1 MRDIES
7 IKTLLETSVY
17 NKPYLSCEEQLV
29 LLEYRGVRIENKK
42 FALEQLETISYYS
55 LINAYSPLFKQAN
68 GQYEENV
75 TFNDFYMCY
84 KYDTRLKNIIFKYI
98 ILIEQ
103 SLKTNLSATVAKN
116 YGVQEPTL
124 KRTFTNKKGKQI
136 TGYDIRNSY
145 LDAKNYDGNNSFRSG
160 HLRHLSKYRDYL
172 KNDSIKHYRNNH
184 NHIPPWILII
194 PLNFGETIKWF
205 SILKPKDKQSVASKV
220 CGLETDDSLKEVAI
234 PILEILRQY
243 RNVIAHGQRF
253 YSFKSNEDTAHLSLS
268 FVNSLLEYDFIDKA
282 KYKKGI
288 GKNDL
293 YSLIISIM
301 IFTKPAGIRK
311 KFIEELNILYKEIE
325 KYCKYNLFEVIGINQ
340 YDLEKL
346 YVLNRLLKSL

>member
-1 MRDIES
+1 MDI
-7 IKTLLETSVY
+7 
-17 NKPYLSCEEQLV
+17 
-29 LLEYRGVRIENKK
+29 
-42 FALEQLETISYYS
+42 
-55 LINAYSPLFKQAN
+55 
-68 GQYEENV
+68 
-75 TFNDFYMCY
+75 
-84 KYDTRLKNIIFKYI
+84 
-98 ILIEQ
+98 
-103 SLKTNLSATVAKN
+103 
-116 YGVQEPTL
+116 
-124 KRTFTNKKGKQI
+124 
-136 TGYDIRNSY
+136 
-145 LDAKNYDGNNSFRSG
+145 NN
-160 HLRHLSKYRDYL
+160 
-172 KNDSIKHYRNNH
+172 
-184 NHIPPWILII
+184 

-282 KYKKGI
+282 KYKKGLEKRPVFI
-288 GKNDL
+288 NYFYYDL
-293 YSLIISIM
+293 HQTNWNS
-301 IFTKPAGIRK
+301 K

-325 KYCKYNLFEVIGINQ
+325 KYCKYNLFEVIGITQ

>member
-1 MRDIES
+1 MDI
-7 IKTLLETSVY
+7 
-17 NKPYLSCEEQLV
+17 
-29 LLEYRGVRIENKK
+29 
-42 FALEQLETISYYS
+42 
-55 LINAYSPLFKQAN
+55 
-68 GQYEENV
+68 
-75 TFNDFYMCY
+75 
-84 KYDTRLKNIIFKYI
+84 
-98 ILIEQ
+98 
-103 SLKTNLSATVAKN
+103 
-116 YGVQEPTL
+116 
-124 KRTFTNKKGKQI
+124 
-136 TGYDIRNSY
+136 
-145 LDAKNYDGNNSFRSG
+145 NN
-160 HLRHLSKYRDYL
+160 
-172 KNDSIKHYRNNH
+172 
-184 NHIPPWILII
+184 

-282 KYKKGI
+282 KYKKGLE
-288 GKNDL
+288 NDL

-301 IFTKPAGIRK
+301 IFTKPWNSK

-325 KYCKYNLFEVIGINQ
+325 KYCKYNLFEVIGITQ

>member
-1 MRDIES
+1 MDI
-7 IKTLLETSVY
+7 
-17 NKPYLSCEEQLV
+17 
-29 LLEYRGVRIENKK
+29 
-42 FALEQLETISYYS
+42 
-55 LINAYSPLFKQAN
+55 
-68 GQYEENV
+68 
-75 TFNDFYMCY
+75 
-84 KYDTRLKNIIFKYI
+84 
-98 ILIEQ
+98 
-103 SLKTNLSATVAKN
+103 
-116 YGVQEPTL
+116 
-124 KRTFTNKKGKQI
+124 
-136 TGYDIRNSY
+136 
-145 LDAKNYDGNNSFRSG
+145 NN
-160 HLRHLSKYRDYL
+160 
-172 KNDSIKHYRNNH
+172 
-184 NHIPPWILII
+184 

-282 KYKKGI
+282 KYKKGLEKRPVFI
-288 GKNDL
+288 NYFYYDL
-293 YSLIISIM
+293 HQTTE
-301 IFTKPAGIRK
+301 FE

-325 KYCKYNLFEVIGINQ
+325 KYCKYNLFEVIGITQ